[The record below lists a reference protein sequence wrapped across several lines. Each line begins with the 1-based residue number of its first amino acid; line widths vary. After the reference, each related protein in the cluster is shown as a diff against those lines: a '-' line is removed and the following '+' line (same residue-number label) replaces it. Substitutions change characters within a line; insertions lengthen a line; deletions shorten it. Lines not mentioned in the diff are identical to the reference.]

1 MNKKKNVDSFNCGLM
16 IGRFQPFHKGHLEL
30 ASQIFNENNKVI
42 IVIGSAQFNYIDKDP
57 FTAGERI
64 RMIHETI
71 LEKKSLDISKFY
83 IIPIS
88 NIENNSCWFSNLKS
102 WVPQFNTLYSGNE
115 FVINLLKNEN
125 IVVRKPNFKNKK
137 EYNGENIRKL
147 IINNGKWEN
156 LVPSS
161 VKKIIHEIDGVERIQ
176 VISKSDSS
184 PQKW

>member
-1 MNKKKNVDSFNCGLM
+1 MDTSTCGLM

-30 ASQIFNENNKVI
+30 ASQIYDENNKVI

-71 LEKKSLDISKFY
+71 LETKHLDISKFH

-102 WVPQFNTLYSGNE
+102 WVPQFNTMYSGNE
-115 FVINLLKNEN
+115 FVITLLKKESI
-125 IVVRKPNFKNKK
+125 IVKKPNFKNKK

-147 IINNGKWEN
+147 MISNGKWEN

-161 VKKIIHEIDGVERIQ
+161 VKKLFVKLME
-176 VISKSDSS
+176 
-184 PQKW
+184 